1 MLTGDPEAGHEIFV
15 ASVRSAILESHAD
28 DLVARRFRAVPR
40 TFERYEC
47 IPTIF
52 GWELLAVIEH
62 HIQNGRVRLKQHVR
76 NNGRFYFVRCSICKA
91 RLRIGPGISIRPAVE
106 GALLH
111 PREVVG
117 RKIIAK
123 PVAFLNSGVEFSGGG
138 MEGEGGRVAHP
149 GGKRGLAGAV
159 RLKALN

>member
-52 GWELLAVIEH
+52 GWELLAVVEH
-62 HIQNGRVRLKQHVR
+62 HVQNGRVRLKQQVR
-76 NNGRFYFVRCSICKA
+76 NNGRFHFVRRSICK
-91 RLRIGPGISIRPAVE
+91 RSEERR
-106 GALLH
+106 
-111 PREVVG
+111 VG
-117 RKIIAK
+117 K
-123 PVAFLNSGVEFSGGG
+123 VW
-138 MEGEGGRVAHP
+138 
-149 GGKRGLAGAV
+149 
-159 RLKALN
+159 